1 MSRKEAKEVG
11 EHKVTFMELLEDSVI
26 VQSLVTLILIGVD
39 AYLAVINAPI
49 PDSLI
54 NATMLVLGFWFGS
67 KMNQAGRRATKD
79 IISGLRGEQ

>member
-1 MSRKEAKEVG
+1 MQKD
-11 EHKVTFMELLEDSVI
+11 KVTFMELLQDSVI
-26 VQSLVTLILIGVD
+26 VQSLVTLILVGVD
-39 AYLAVINAPI
+39 AYLAVVNAPI

-79 IISGLRGEQ
+79 VVKALGGKQ

>member
-1 MSRKEAKEVG
+1 MSHKGEREVKDD
-11 EHKVTFMELLEDSVI
+11 KVTFMELLQDSVI

-39 AYLAVINAPI
+39 AYLAVIDMPI

-79 IISGLRGEQ
+79 VVKALGGKQ